1 MYGARS
7 VPEMSRTGR
16 HRAGLPPDAAGGS
29 STSEDIEA
37 RLLGQRR
44 SMRPREV
51 SAKASVSLV
60 SARKLWHALG
70 FPKAGDEDTVFTDAD
85 LTALRSVATLVRE
98 GAFDEPTA
106 LAMTRAFARTTDRL
120 AVWQTQLVAESMGE
134 RASSPGTRAVPDPVT
149 ARAAARKLA
158 DLADDLEPLLIYAW
172 RRHLAAAVLRMLSDS
187 EPAQHDS
194 GVVRCVG
201 FADLV
206 AFTHLVRHVS
216 ERELA
221 QMVQRFDALASD
233 VVTAHSGRV
242 IKTVGDE
249 VFFVAMGAG
258 PAAAIGLDLV
268 QAMAEDDLLPDVRV
282 GMASGHVVS
291 RLGDVFGTTV
301 NRASRLTAAARPGT
315 VLVDDALAASLTI
328 LSGFEMSPMRR
339 RTLRGIGPV
348 TPWTLRR
355 ADPNGR
361 RAMMGVDAAGD
372 DGGNV
377 ADNDREIR
385 GVWPMSELSSPTR
398 PLVRITRHGPG
409 GHIAELALDRPE
421 AMNAVSTQ
429 MARELGSAC
438 EELSADPGVSVVLV
452 TSTSPKAFCVGAD
465 LKERHAFTDADLM
478 AQRPLARAAYS
489 GVLNLPM
496 PTIAV
501 VEGFALGGGLEIA
514 LSCDLIIAG
523 SGAVVGLP
531 EVSVGVIPGGGGTQ
545 LLTRRIGWSRAAGM
559 IFTARRMSAAGAAA
573 LGVVD
578 EVLAAGHALQRGLEL
593 AAQIAANSPVG
604 LRQAKRAMR
613 LGGDVDLATGLEV
626 EDGCW
631 RATAFSSDRAE
642 GVAAFAEKRPARWS
656 GHEAEDGSTMR
667 S

>member
-7 VPEMSRTGR
+7 VPEMRSAGR
-16 HRAGLPPDAAGGS
+16 HRAGPPPDPAGGS
-29 STSEDIEA
+29 STGEDIEA

-44 SMRPREV
+44 WMRPREV
-51 SAKASVSLV
+51 SAKASVSLM

-85 LTALRSVATLVRE
+85 LAALRSVATLVRE
-98 GAFDEPTA
+98 GVLDEPTA
-106 LAMTRAFARTTDRL
+106 LAMTRALARTTDRL
-120 AVWQTQLVAESMGE
+120 AVSQTQLVAESIGE
-134 RASSPGTRAVPDPVT
+134 RVSTSDTRAVPDPMT

-158 DLADDLEPLLIYAW
+158 DLADDLEPLLVYAW
-172 RRHLAAAVLRMLSDS
+172 RRHLAAALSRMLSDS
-187 EPAQHDS
+187 EP
-194 GVVRCVG
+194 
-201 FADLV
+201 
-206 AFTHLVRHVS
+206 
-216 ERELA
+216 
-221 QMVQRFDALASD
+221 
-233 VVTAHSGRV
+233 TA
-242 IKTVGDE
+242 
-249 VFFVAMGAG
+249 
-258 PAAAIGLDLV
+258 
-268 QAMAEDDLLPDVRV
+268 
-282 GMASGHVVS
+282 
-291 RLGDVFGTTV
+291 
-301 NRASRLTAAARPGT
+301 
-315 VLVDDALAASLTI
+315 LVDDGLAGSLTPA
-328 LSGFEMSPMRR
+328 SGFETSPMRR
-339 RTLRGIGPV
+339 RTLDGIGPV
-348 TPWTLRR
+348 TPWTLGR
-355 ADPNGR
+355 ADPAGR
-361 RAMMGVDAAGD
+361 RGMMGVDGARD
-372 DGGNV
+372 DGSI
-377 ADNDREIR
+377 ADDDGEIR
-385 GVWPMSELSSPTR
+385 GVWSMSELSSPTR

-409 GHIAELALDRPE
+409 DHIAELALDRPE

-429 MARELGSAC
+429 MARELSAAC
-438 EELSADPGVSVVLV
+438 DELSADPGVRVVLV
-452 TSTSPKAFCVGAD
+452 TSTSSKAFCVGAD
-465 LKERHAFTDADLM
+465 LKERHGFTDADLM
-478 AQRPLARAAYS
+478 AQRPVARAAYS

-559 IFTARRMSAAGAAA
+559 IFTARRMPAAEAAA

-578 EVLAAGHALQRGLEL
+578 EVLEAGTAWARGLEL

-613 LGGDVDLATGLEV
+613 LGSDVDLATGLEV

-656 GHEAEDGSTMR
+656 ALEAEDGSTMR